1 MENNKK
7 IQQLETQFNSN
18 KHLSLLLIILA
29 VLGTLLSLP
38 MLNISM
44 VKTKGNLQM
53 LEIATLTLPIAL
65 PLVTSITLSLQNMYI
80 KTKVRQLQQLA
91 NQQVQ
96 ILPYVQQ
103 QTSEKALLKNK
114 ESLINIQTIIKLL
127 QEKDVQKRTQQ
138 DTQSQPLSK

>member
-114 ESLINIQTIIKLL
+114 ESLINIQTIINLL